1 MSTEPMANGLAL
13 LSGEELGRHAYCV
26 ELCGYTILLEQRSV
40 PPVSALVPYLTDHGR
55 RSTSLMRRPHRD
67 TLGDKG

>member
-26 ELCGYTILLEQRSV
+26 ELCRTTVHL
-40 PPVSALVPYLTDHGR
+40 
-55 RSTSLMRRPHRD
+55 
-67 TLGDKG
+67 